1 MLTALCCSIG
11 CEKIREIPR
20 QCRRNA
26 NCLLSGV
33 VPEQTKQGEA
43 AETAD
48 VYGPRTVLW
57 QLAQDAGVPHEPE
70 SRGTGRGTSGLP
82 LFHHG

>member
-1 MLTALCCSIG
+1 VTALSCFIG
-11 CEKIREIPR
+11 FEEIRDILR

-33 VPEQTKQGEA
+33 VPEQAEQGEA

-48 VYGPRTVLW
+48 VYGPRTVLR

-70 SRGTGRGTSGLP
+70 SRGTGRGASGLP